1 MVKMNVVKS
10 PNNLSPTV
18 SGLCLT
24 DSSWQVALGW
34 EVGNK
39 VNKLACCSLQMMD
52 WQLFCKW
59 Y

>member
-1 MVKMNVVKS
+1 MNVVKS
-10 PNNLSPTV
+10 PINLSPTV